1 MTSPHDHS
9 PAAGFAPARKPPGRI
24 GAAALML
31 GVVSAFAGFAIGP
44 MVPDAYDL
52 PAVLRGFAEAPT
64 RSHLHGLG
72 ISVSALLLLF
82 GYCALAGGLADA
94 PARWWARAGLAAAV
108 VKTAIHLL
116 GATLGGNVL
125 PTLAAQALDGRPEAP
140 AVTAA
145 AGSIYVLYE
154 ALLAPTFLTLAMT
167 TALFACALIAS
178 SEHSSVLGWA
188 GLPPAAW
195 AAIGGVTF
203 ILVGP
208 LQAAELLLL
217 FIPGFMLAMVWL
229 FALGVVSWRD
239 TRPEPHR
246 SRRSSA

>member
-1 MTSPHDHS
+1 MTSPHDVA
-9 PAAGFAPARKPPGRI
+9 PAADLAPARRPQARI

-44 MVPDAYDL
+44 MASDAYDL
-52 PAVLRGFAEAPT
+52 PAVLQGFAEAPT

-82 GYCALAGGLADA
+82 GYRALAGGLADA
-94 PARWWARAGLAAAV
+94 SARWWAQAGLAAAV

-125 PTLAAQALDGRPEAP
+125 PTLAAQSLDGGPDAP
-140 AVTAA
+140 AITAA

-154 ALLAPTFLTLAMT
+154 ALLAPTLLMLAMT

-178 SEHSSVLGWA
+178 TEHSSVLGWA

-195 AAIGGVTF
+195 AGVGGVTF

-208 LQAAELLLL
+208 LQAAELLLPFL
-217 FIPGFMLAMVWL
+217 PGFMLAMVWI
-229 FALGVVSWRD
+229 FAVGVVSWRD
-239 TRPEPHR
+239 AAQAARPR
-246 SRRSSA
+246 

>member
-1 MTSPHDHS
+1 MTLPHDRS
-9 PAAGFAPARKPPGRI
+9 SAADLAAARKPPDRV

-31 GVVSAFAGFAIGP
+31 GVVGAFAGFAIGP
-44 MVPDAYDL
+44 MVPDAHDL
-52 PAVLRGFAEAPT
+52 PAVLQGFAEAPT

-82 GYCALAGGLADA
+82 GYRALAGGLADA
-94 PARWWARAGLAAAV
+94 RARWWAQAGLAAAV

-125 PTLAAQALDGRPEAP
+125 PTLATQALDGRPDAP

-167 TALFACALIAS
+167 TALFAGALIAS

-188 GLPPAAW
+188 GLAPAAW

-208 LQAAELLLL
+208 LQAAELLVPFL
-217 FIPGFMLAMVWL
+217 PGFMLVMVWV
-229 FALGVVSWRD
+229 FAVGVVAWRD
-239 TRPEPHR
+239 ARPEPHR
-246 SRRSSA
+246 SRRSVA